1 MTATV
6 PSGRSQSEEL
16 PGHRGRS
23 GHLTITDPSPSVPSV
38 TGVTFIPTLHAELMT
53 LASRHAEPAHPAL
66 SLAESAVLISRALEV
81 AGRLANDAAE
91 VITAT
96 AGRENGSG
104 PDPSY
109 DWVTDTD
116 RTLERHTRR
125 VLTAEFA
132 GVPVL
137 GEEYGGPD
145 GFDTA
150 LPGSLGADELL
161 WIVDPLDGSAN
172 FRNGLPWCG
181 YSLALVDS
189 RGPLVGVV
197 ADPYRAQL
205 YAAARGRGLR
215 ANGRPVEQAAA
226 MGGSDS
232 LAGRLVFIEDSPG
245 RPRDQPEGDPVLVP
259 QPAESVGAAP
269 WVSDW
274 ADACRRAGAG
284 VRMLGSP
291 ALAITQVALGRA
303 AAAVIRGHRVWDVA
317 GALALA
323 DQAGCRITDLA
334 GQQVPL
340 PLDGLL
346 VADPR
351 VADTVLAVN
360 AAIMSGGSAD
370 DPGRAAP

>member
-1 MTATV
+1 
-6 PSGRSQSEEL
+6 
-16 PGHRGRS
+16 
-23 GHLTITDPSPSVPSV
+23 
-38 TGVTFIPTLHAELMT
+38 MT
-53 LASRHAEPAHPAL
+53 LASPHPKTVHPAV
-66 SLAESAVLISRALEV
+66 APADSAVLISRALEV

-91 VITAT
+91 VISAT
-96 AGRENGSG
+96 AGREDGSG

-150 LPGSLGADELL
+150 LPGALGADDLL

-172 FRNGLPWCG
+172 FRAGLPWCG

-215 ANGRPVEQAAA
+215 ANGRPVERMQHETA
-226 MGGSDS
+226 GRPSS
-232 LAGRLVFIEDSPG
+232 LSGRLVFVEDNPG
-245 RPRDQPEGDPVLVP
+245 RPREQPAGDPVLVP
-259 QPAESVGAAP
+259 QPSGSVGTAP

-274 ADACRRAGAG
+274 VDACREVGAG

-334 GQQVPL
+334 GQRVPL

-351 VADTVLAVN
+351 VAEAVLALTVI
-360 AAIMSGGSAD
+360 IMTGGPADGSPGGSVGGSAD
-370 DPGRAAP
+370 HPGRPVP

>member
-1 MTATV
+1 
-6 PSGRSQSEEL
+6 
-16 PGHRGRS
+16 
-23 GHLTITDPSPSVPSV
+23 
-38 TGVTFIPTLHAELMT
+38 MT
-53 LASRHAEPAHPAL
+53 LASPHPKTVHPVVAPAD
-66 SLAESAVLISRALEV
+66 SAVLISRALEV

-91 VITAT
+91 VISAT

-125 VLTAEFA
+125 VLAAEFT

-150 LPGSLGADELL
+150 LPGSLGDDDLL

-172 FRNGLPWCG
+172 FRAGLPWCG

-197 ADPYRAQL
+197 ADPFRAQL
-205 YAAARGRGLR
+205 FAAARGRGLR
-215 ANGRPVEQAAA
+215 ANGRPVERMQHDA
-226 MGGSDS
+226 GGRPSS
-232 LAGRLVFIEDSPG
+232 LAGRLVFVEDSPG
-245 RPRDQPEGDPVLVP
+245 RRREQQAGDLVLVA
-259 QPAESVGAAP
+259 QPSGSAVTAP

-274 ADACRRAGAG
+274 VDACREVGAG

-334 GQQVPL
+334 GRRVPL

-346 VADPR
+346 VGDPR
-351 VADTVLAVN
+351 VADAVLAVN
-360 AAIMSGGSAD
+360 AAIMVGGRAEGTAGGRARGSANETSGASAD
-370 DPGRAAP
+370 DPGRPAP